1 MTTKVAVVLRGTVF
15 WEWSHLFVFSY
26 KIRNVP
32 FTIQFYTSGIW
43 YCCCYISCAHKINA
57 TCYMDILISLFISL
71 YLSKSY
77 YLSVRGTHVQFKDI
91 THVFTITLKKTP
103 NLNTLLHI
111 FYYSIGRTSSL
122 HCINQL
128 HRLR

>member
-1 MTTKVAVVLRGTVF
+1 
-15 WEWSHLFVFSY
+15 
-26 KIRNVP
+26 
-32 FTIQFYTSGIW
+32 
-43 YCCCYISCAHKINA
+43 
-57 TCYMDILISLFISL
+57 MDILISLFISL

-111 FYYSIGRTSSL
+111 FYYSIGRTPSL